1 MDFSNP
7 TGRFTRFLNDKNKYS
22 SNGVKPRAFFPKS
35 GETHTSVYLT
45 ENLIESDVW
54 DLGHK
59 YIKPTVEGR
68 ADLDACE
75 VYKID
80 MCITIDDKL
89 TGHANLGPF
98 PKVTAASD
106 KEKKDMR
113 LHIASKLAYISKLSF
128 P

>member
-1 MDFSNP
+1 MNFSKP
-7 TGRFTRFLNDKNKYS
+7 TGRFTRFLNDKKKYS
-22 SNGVKPRAFFPKS
+22 SKGVKPRAFFPKS
-35 GETHTSVYLT
+35 GETDISVYLT
-45 ENLIESDVW
+45 ENLIESDIW

-59 YIKPTVEGR
+59 YIRPAVEGR
-68 ADLDACE
+68 ADLDAHE

-98 PKVTAASD
+98 PKVTATSD
-106 KEKKDMR
+106 REKKEMR
-113 LHIASKLAYISKLSF
+113 LAIASKLAYISKLTL